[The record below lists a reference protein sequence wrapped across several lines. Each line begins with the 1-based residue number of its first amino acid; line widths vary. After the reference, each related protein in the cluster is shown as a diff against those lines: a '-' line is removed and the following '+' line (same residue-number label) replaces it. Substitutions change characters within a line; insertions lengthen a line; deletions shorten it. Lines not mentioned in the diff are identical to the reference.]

1 MFLNSLYLLY
11 FSSSA
16 LFGIVFTVCIVSC
29 RPDSRAGRTLELC
42 EREEHGQDPNSS
54 AYTPS
59 TLSYST
65 NMQSR
70 LSFSIPL
77 TSTPAALASSPTL
90 PPYNKKTKSLIDGL
104 SRFFT
109 PSPLGRRIRADATT
123 SSEPHRS
130 NKRTYRKR
138 LCDPHSISVVTSTSQ
153 RITAL
158 CSALSTP
165 CSLSGHS
172 PTSLNPGQSDS
183 PQSSSSQSSGPSL
196 SSLASSSQLK
206 GLFDGLSHIYA
217 TQGQSR
223 QKGLPSYAPPKR
235 GQCTRGTSSS
245 LTTPLQLHGNKPI
258 EGFSSKLASVSCSD
272 SGWQPKRGRPFKTA
286 LHFKRAPFL
295 KKHRL
300 LGRFRFGAA
309 PQRGSPT
316 PGRSSLAHGR
326 NHGAWSDQNHG
337 KQVVLANRVL
347 RHFFKCKNPLCLF
360 FEVCVLFFLTE
371 VSKVS

>member
-1 MFLNSLYLLY
+1 
-11 FSSSA
+11 
-16 LFGIVFTVCIVSC
+16 
-29 RPDSRAGRTLELC
+29 
-42 EREEHGQDPNSS
+42 
-54 AYTPS
+54 
-59 TLSYST
+59 
-65 NMQSR
+65 MQSR
-70 LSFSIPL
+70 LSLDIPL
-77 TSTPAALASSPTL
+77 TSTPASLASPPTL

-109 PSPLGRRIRADATT
+109 PSPLGRRMRADAST
-123 SSEPHRS
+123 SSEPHRP

-138 LCDPHSISVVTSTSQ
+138 LCDPHSISAVTGTSQ

-158 CSALSTP
+158 CSALATP

-172 PTSLNPGQSDS
+172 PTSLNPSQSDS

-235 GQCTRGTSSS
+235 GQCTRDPSSS
-245 LTTPLQLHGNKPI
+245 STAPLQLHGNKPI
-258 EGFSSKLASVSCSD
+258 EGFGSKLASVSCAE
-272 SGWQPKRGRPFKTA
+272 SGWPPKRGRPFKTA

-300 LGRFRFGAA
+300 LGRFRFKAS
-309 PQRGSPT
+309 PQRGSST
-316 PGRSSLAHGR
+316 PGRSNLAHGR
-326 NHGAWSDQNHG
+326 NHGTWSAQNRG
-337 KQVVLANRVL
+337 KQLVLANQL
-347 RHFFKCKNPLCLF
+347 
-360 FEVCVLFFLTE
+360 
-371 VSKVS
+371 

>member
-1 MFLNSLYLLY
+1 
-11 FSSSA
+11 
-16 LFGIVFTVCIVSC
+16 
-29 RPDSRAGRTLELC
+29 
-42 EREEHGQDPNSS
+42 
-54 AYTPS
+54 
-59 TLSYST
+59 
-65 NMQSR
+65 MQSR
-70 LSFSIPL
+70 LIRGIPL
-77 TSTPAALASSPTL
+77 TSTPASLNSSPTL

-109 PSPLGRRIRADATT
+109 PSPLGRRMRVDTST
-123 SSEPHRS
+123 SSEPRRP

-138 LCDPHSISVVTSTSQ
+138 LCDSHSIPAVTGTSQ
-153 RITAL
+153 RISAL
-158 CSALSTP
+158 CSALGTP

-172 PTSLNPGQSDS
+172 PTALNPVQSDS

-206 GLFDGLSHIYA
+206 GLFDGLSHIYE

-235 GQCTRGTSSS
+235 GQYTRDASSP
-245 LTTPLQLHGNKPI
+245 TTPLQLHGNKSI

-272 SGWQPKRGRPFKTA
+272 SCWPPKRGRPFKTA

-300 LGRFRFGAA
+300 LGRFRFKAS

-316 PGRSSLAHGR
+316 PGRNSLPHGR
-326 NHGAWSDQNHG
+326 NHGTWPNQNHG
-337 KQVVLANRVL
+337 KQVVLPNYLESILLKTKSYWR
-347 RHFFKCKNPLCLF
+347 C
-360 FEVCVLFFLTE
+360 
-371 VSKVS
+371 S